1 MRRKQRGQSLVE
13 MAFVLPVL
21 LLVVLGIIDLSYYIY
36 CYITVYQT
44 VRDAAEEAA
53 KQPPFPTKVSPTL
66 NRSDPCVS
74 SVITRSQPSYFDAT
88 LMDTLSI
95 SYPGTRGRALG
106 QPVRVSL
113 TYNIQPLTPLW
124 NFVSFG
130 TNGVLT
136 VRATTERTIEN
147 LGINPITDSMVAC
160 SP

>member
-21 LLVVLGIIDLSYYIY
+21 LLVVLGIVDLSYYIY

-53 KQPPFPTKVSPTL
+53 KQPPFEAKVNPTL
-66 NRSDPCVS
+66 KRDDPCVAA
-74 SVITRSQPSYFDAT
+74 VISRSQPSYFDAA
-88 LMDTLSI
+88 LMDTMTME
-95 SYPGTRGRALG
+95 YPNGRALG
-106 QPVRVSL
+106 KPVRVSL

-136 VRATTERTIEN
+136 VRGTTERTIEN
-147 LGINPITDSMVAC
+147 LGINPVTDSMVAC